1 MISTLLPAA
10 RSRMERVTR
19 RDVLWAI
26 GGAVAGS
33 VAGQGVLDPI
43 LEPVAEPVR
52 EALYGAPDPIPHMR
66 MDLGVEAFNR
76 LAAPNQ
82 RAAWDGLKLTGSIP
96 EHAAGRCTFVEER
109 DGDMWVLEQGH
120 EAAGILWGKPLN
132 PGRMA
137 DQPDRP
143 FGRWRAECIRAA
155 ARKTEPTFE
164 LVRAVV
170 SGRVHRYT
178 ALVVP
183 GPTIKVVTAS
193 DTPAPAPQSMAP
205 SRHPGIA

>member
-19 RDVLWAI
+19 RDFMVMVGSAAAMKAADVAFDRLVVDP
-26 GGAVAGS
+26 AVEAAAPS
-33 VAGQGVLDPI
+33 DP
-43 LEPVAEPVR
+43 L
-52 EALYGAPDPIPHMR
+52 PHMR
-66 MDLGVEAFNR
+66 MDLGIDAFNR
-76 LAAPNQ
+76 IAAPNQ
-82 RAAWDGLKLTGSIP
+82 RAAWDGLKLTESIP
-96 EHAAGRCTFVEER
+96 DHAAGRCTFVEER

-120 EAAGILWGKPLN
+120 EAAGILWGKPTD

-137 DQPDRP
+137 DQPDRT

-155 ARKTEPTFE
+155 ARKTEPTYE

-170 SGRVHRYT
+170 NGRVHRYT

-193 DTPAPAPQSMAP
+193 DTPAPARESMAL